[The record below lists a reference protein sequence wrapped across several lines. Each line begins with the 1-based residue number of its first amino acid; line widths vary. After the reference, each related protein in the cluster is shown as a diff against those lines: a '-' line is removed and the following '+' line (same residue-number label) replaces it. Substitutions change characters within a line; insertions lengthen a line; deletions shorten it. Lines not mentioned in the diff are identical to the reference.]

1 MDANDDSAGRYTV
14 LVDAGETGAQTFAP
28 CIDVAR
34 EKAWRVARE
43 LREAGKRAYI
53 MRLDTDPPTRAVGRD
68 EPLPE
73 Q

>member
-1 MDANDDSAGRYTV
+1 M
-14 LVDAGETGAQTFAP
+14 LVDAGDTGAETSAP

-34 EKAWRVARE
+34 AKAWRVAAE
-43 LREAGKRAYI
+43 LRNAGKRAYI

-73 Q
+73 L